1 MRQSKAAIAALLGT
15 SLAIAG
21 CAATSD
27 PARSASA
34 PASAAPAGSAAPAAT
49 APAEAYPVVGGAQML
64 PTLNIIE
71 NASKSAEHTTL
82 VQAVKAAG
90 LADALSGPGPFT
102 VFAPNDAAFGRL
114 QPGTLDTLL
123 KPENKAQLATLLKF
137 HVLPRALTAEQIMG
151 AIAAGGGTA
160 SFPTLQGAPMIARM
174 EGANIVLTGG
184 QGNISYVIQSDV
196 AQSNGVI
203 HVVNGVIAPP
213 V

>member
-1 MRQSKAAIAALLGT
+1 
-15 SLAIAG
+15 
-21 CAATSD
+21 
-27 PARSASA
+27 
-34 PASAAPAGSAAPAAT
+34 
-49 APAEAYPVVGGAQML
+49 ML

-71 NASKSAEHTTL
+71 NASKSAEHATL

-90 LADALSGPGPFT
+90 LVDALSGPGPFT
-102 VFAPNDAAFGRL
+102 VFAPNNAAFGRL
-114 QPGTLDTLL
+114 QPGTLDMLL

-137 HVLPRALTAEQIMG
+137 HVLSQALTAKQIKA

-184 QGNISYVIQSDV
+184 QGNISYVIQRDV
-196 AQSNGVI
+196 TQSNGVI